1 MTLTIY
7 LAELLGLYIALVGVV
22 MIVRPRAMRDV
33 LVAFIDQHPLLF
45 LLATPRVLIGLA
57 IALGHNRW
65 SGTLPI
71 VVTLIGWITLLR
83 GIAMWLVPAE
93 TERKMVAYFC
103 RSGPY
108 YTAAM
113 IALVLGLWLA
123 YAGFTG

>member
-1 MTLTIY
+1 MTLTTY

-22 MIVRPRAMRDV
+22 TIVKPRAMRDV
-33 LVAFIDQHPLLF
+33 LMAFVAQHPLLF
-45 LLATPRVLIGLA
+45 LLATLRVLIGLA
-57 IALGHNRW
+57 IVLGHNRW
-65 SGTLPI
+65 PGVLPI

-83 GIAMWLVPAE
+83 GIVMWLVPHE
-93 TERKMVAYFC
+93 TERKMATYFC

-108 YTAAM
+108 YTAAI